1 MRKYIFDYIKKCPE
15 CARFK
20 ATNQKP
26 AGLLRTP
33 VYSPQSNPVERKNRD
48 LKPRLA
54 ILVGDDHSSWYS
66 KLPVIRFAMNTT
78 VCDTTGHTPAYLL
91 FGRELRTVDDVVQDF
106 KRFQMTILLPK

>member
-1 MRKYIFDYIKKCPE
+1 MKKHISNYIKASPE

-33 VYSPQSNPVERKNRD
+33 VYSQRFEVIATNSLSLIPVYSPQSKPVERKNRE

-54 ILVGDDHSSWYS
+54 ILVGDDHSNWHS
-66 KLPVIRFAMNTT
+66 KLPVIRLAMNTT
-78 VCDTTGHTPAYLL
+78 VCDTPAYLL
-91 FGRELRTVDDVVQDF
+91 F
-106 KRFQMTILLPK
+106 